1 MIYTLCTFVICRK
14 DILYFVQENH
24 FQPPDTDSCFDCE
37 CYATGSYGNQC
48 DPITGQCRCRN
59 GVIGRRCDSCPNTYA
74 EVTLRGCEGEPP
86 LFVTY
91 IFFHPETH
99 DRNSSHI
106 DLCFLL
112 AVVYDGCPRSFSHG
126 LWWERTLF
134 GKIALESCPSH
145 SQGKA
150 SRACDETLGGWQ
162 EPDLFNCTS
171 DPFLDLRK
179 VVSFLLYEIENDNKE
194 GRILI
199 LE

>member
-1 MIYTLCTFVICRK
+1 MFCIFFL
-14 DILYFVQENH
+14 QENH
-24 FQPPDTDSCFDCE
+24 FQPLDTDYCFDCE

-59 GVIGRRCDSCPNTYA
+59 GVIGRRCDSCPNVYA
-74 EVTLRGCEGEPP
+74 EVTLRGCEGEVS
-86 LFVTY
+86 LFMRSSFVISETY
-91 IFFHPETH
+91 GHVSSRIAFNFFFV
-99 DRNSSHI
+99 S
-106 DLCFLL
+106 
-112 AVVYDGCPRSFSHG
+112 VVYDGCPRSFSHG

-150 SRACDETLGGWQ
+150 SRACDEALGGWQ

-179 VVSFLLYEIENDNKE
+179 VVSTWCHNREDNGKTHN
-194 GRILI
+194 LM
-199 LE
+199 